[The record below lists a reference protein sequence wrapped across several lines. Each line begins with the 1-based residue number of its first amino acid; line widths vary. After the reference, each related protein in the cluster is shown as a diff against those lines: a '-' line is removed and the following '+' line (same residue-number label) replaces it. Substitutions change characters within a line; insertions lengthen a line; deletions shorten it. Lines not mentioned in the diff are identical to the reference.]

1 MDVIL
6 LLNNMATQLKVP
18 TNINFTKLGYIFDRT
33 LGHCLPGELYK
44 VLRGKKII
52 FSVEDKNLTP
62 IEGWGKRPN
71 PYCAETITTIQPIKE
86 NTMIAALDSSSIQ
99 IAETEDGVLYAAKG
113 GIAISIAEHTLMHFK
128 IGPLLFYLSEET
140 IKQSELDHRLTKL
153 VLFDSDSAKRLIRI
167 RVERAIQME
176 LSSYFTKSII
186 LVDGSLKSS
195 LFENKNQGINKVAE
209 NCLLYKNSIVG
220 ISKSTKIKILDRVS
234 SPLTKIR
241 DPAYMDVEMIVKSL
255 IRNTIGNNLLIKFG
269 NNNSHV
275 LRADI
280 VTNDGNIEETLGK
293 LLGNDS
299 IAGGYPETLRLAH
312 HISTFTSTEISC
324 LRSHVLNNYDV
335 IELAS
340 EDIRRTLLGSIP
352 I

>member
-6 LLNNMATQLKVP
+6 LLSNMATQLNIP
-18 TNINFTKLGYIFDRT
+18 TGIDFTEFGYMFYPT
-33 LGHCLPGELYK
+33 LGHCLPSELHK
-44 VLRGKKII
+44 ALKGKKII
-52 FSVEDKNLTP
+52 FSIDEKSLVP

-71 PYCAETITTIQPIKE
+71 PYCAETITTIQPIKG
-86 NTMIAALDSSSIQ
+86 NTMVAALDSSSIQ
-99 IAETEDGVLYAAKG
+99 IAETEDGILYAVKS
-113 GIAISIAEHTLMHFK
+113 GIAISVSEHALMHFK
-128 IGPLLFYLSEET
+128 IGPILFYLSEET

-176 LSSYFTKSII
+176 LSSHFTKSII
-186 LVDGSLKSS
+186 LIDGSLKSS
-195 LFENKNQGINKVAE
+195 LFENKSQGITKVAE
-209 NCLLYKNSIVG
+209 NCLLNKNSIVG
-220 ISKSTKIKILDRVS
+220 ISKNTKIKILDSIS
-234 SPLTKIR
+234 SPLTKIHG
-241 DPAYMDVEMIVKSL
+241 PAYMDIEMIIKSL
-255 IRNTIGNNLLIKFG
+255 IRNTIGNNLLVKFG

-275 LRADI
+275 LRADV
-280 VTNDGNIEETLGK
+280 VTNNGKIEETLGR

-299 IAGGYPETLRLAH
+299 ISGYPETLRLAH

>member
-1 MDVIL
+1 MEVIL
-6 LLNNMATQLKVP
+6 LLSNMATQLNIP
-18 TNINFTKLGYIFDRT
+18 TGINFTEFGSMFYPT
-33 LGHCLPGELYK
+33 LGHCLPSELHK
-44 VLRGKKII
+44 ALKGKKII
-52 FSVEDKNLTP
+52 FSVDEKNLVP

-71 PYCAETITTIQPIKE
+71 PYCAETITTIQPIKG
-86 NTMIAALDSSSIQ
+86 NTMVAALDSSSIQ
-99 IAETEDGVLYAAKG
+99 IAETEDGVLYAVKS
-113 GIAISIAEHTLMHFK
+113 GIAISISEHALMHFK
-128 IGPLLFYLSEET
+128 IGPILFYLSEET

-176 LSSYFTKSII
+176 LSSHFTKSII
-186 LVDGSLKSS
+186 LID
-195 LFENKNQGINKVAE
+195 
-209 NCLLYKNSIVG
+209 SI
-220 ISKSTKIKILDRVS
+220 S

-241 DPAYMDVEMIVKSL
+241 GPAYMDIEMIIKSL
-255 IRNTIGNNLLIKFG
+255 IRNTVGNNLLVKFG

-275 LRADI
+275 LRADV
-280 VTNDGNIEETLGK
+280 VTNNGNIEETLGR

-335 IELAS
+335 VELAS

>member
-1 MDVIL
+1 MFY
-6 LLNNMATQLKVP
+6 P
-18 TNINFTKLGYIFDRT
+18 T
-33 LGHCLPGELYK
+33 LGHCLPSELHK
-44 VLRGKKII
+44 ALKGKKII
-52 FSVEDKNLTP
+52 FSVDEKNLVP

-71 PYCAETITTIQPIKE
+71 PYCAETITTIQPIKG
-86 NTMIAALDSSSIQ
+86 NTMVAALDSSSIQ
-99 IAETEDGVLYAAKG
+99 IAETEDGILYAVKS
-113 GIAISIAEHTLMHFK
+113 GIAISVSEHALVHFK
-128 IGPLLFYLSEET
+128 IGPILFYLSEET

-176 LSSYFTKSII
+176 LSSHFTKSII
-186 LVDGSLKSS
+186 LIDGSLKSS
-195 LFENKNQGINKVAE
+195 LFENKSQGITKVAE
-209 NCLLYKNSIVG
+209 NCLLNKNSIVG
-220 ISKSTKIKILDRVS
+220 ISKNTKIKILDSIS

-241 DPAYMDVEMIVKSL
+241 GPAYMDIEMI
-255 IRNTIGNNLLIKFG
+255 I
-269 NNNSHV
+269 
-275 LRADI
+275 
-280 VTNDGNIEETLGK
+280 
-293 LLGNDS
+293 LGNDS

>member
-1 MDVIL
+1 MAVIL
-6 LLNNMATQLKVP
+6 LLNNMAIQLKIP
-18 TNINFTKLGYIFDRT
+18 SDINFTNIGYMFDRT
-33 LGHCLPGELYK
+33 LGHCLPSELHR

-52 FSVEDKNLTP
+52 FSVDEKNLVP

-86 NTMIAALDSSSIQ
+86 NTMVAALDSSSIQ
-99 IAETEDGVLYAAKG
+99 IAETEDGVLYAVKS
-113 GIAISIAEHTLMHFK
+113 GIAISVSERALMHFK
-128 IGPLLFYLSEET
+128 IGPILFYLSEET

-176 LSSYFTKSII
+176 LSSHFTKSII
-186 LVDGSLKSS
+186 LIDGSLKSS
-195 LFENKNQGINKVAE
+195 LFENKSQSITKVAE
-209 NCLLYKNSIVG
+209 NCLLNKNSIVG
-220 ISKSTKIKILDRVS
+220 ISKNTKIKILDSIS

-241 DPAYMDVEMIVKSL
+241 SPAYMDIEMIIKSL
-255 IRNTIGNNLLIKFG
+255 IRNTIGNN
-269 NNNSHV
+269 NSHV
-275 LRADI
+275 LRADV
-280 VTNDGNIEETLGK
+280 VTNNGNIEETLGR